1 MPRTI
6 DGDRMIPVVGVTRD
20 PYSHAVP
27 ASPPTPRPPV
37 LPSWVPTA
45 CAALLEP
52 DGPTTVAALA
62 QGVGLSPAHVQR
74 TFTAAVGVSPRQF
87 AAAGRSERLR
97 RELVAGDPVLEV
109 IFAAG
114 FASASVAYE
123 EAPSRLG
130 MTPGRFA
137 RGGEGEKI
145 AYTVV
150 SSDLGDVLI
159 AATERGLVAVR
170 IGDGTALFEELRE
183 GLSRATF
190 VRDDALLAP
199 ETRMILGLISGEVA
213 DIDLP
218 LDIAATAFQAR
229 VWASLRA
236 VPAGSTATYA
246 EVAAAIG
253 SPRAV
258 RAVASACAANPV
270 ALVIP
275 CHRVIRSDGSLSGY
289 RWGIERKAGLL
300 ERERGRTVGAVGS

>member
-1 MPRTI
+1 M
-6 DGDRMIPVVGVTRD
+6 VVLEAG
-20 PYSHAVP
+20 PYSRVVSTSSAK
-27 ASPPTPRPPV
+27 PRSDI
-37 LPSWVPTA
+37 LPSWVPAA

-52 DGPTTVAALA
+52 DGPSTVAALA
-62 QGVGLSPAHVQR
+62 TLVGLSPAHVQR

-97 RELVAGDPVLEV
+97 RELVAGDPVLEA

-137 RGGEGEKI
+137 RGGAGEEI

-150 SSDLGDVLI
+150 PSDLGDVLI

-170 IGDGTALFEELRE
+170 IGDGAALLEELRK
-183 GLSRATF
+183 GLFRATF
-190 VRDDALLAP
+190 VLDDTLLAP
-199 ETRMILGLISGEVA
+199 EASSILHLVSGEVA

-236 VPAGSTATYA
+236 IPSGSTATYA
-246 EVAAAIG
+246 DVADAIG

-289 RWGIERKAGLL
+289 RWGIERKAQLL
-300 ERERGRTVGAVGS
+300 ERERARAAGASC